1 MGVRWAGLA
10 LIALVGACAAPGTP
24 QAGGES
30 PATSISPAAVG
41 SPMPSPTMILDPI
54 PISKVAFSCRL
65 PVFMWGE
72 IHQGEAIGDFIEF
85 PSGTVTPDPASVGVG
100 LFNGPGLEL
109 YDYSGFPYF
118 DSAYLRWLPVTRNA
132 VSPDGAHYAYTDRLR
147 LLPGTNT
154 QGVRATIHVVAVNTG
169 VDLAFDG
176 GDWSAPFVVLDYAAE
191 GIYLITTAGV
201 NVGLWLMD
209 PTTGAVKRIADLSNV
224 QGNAGGNFVW
234 VGTVNPSDP
243 NPIAGIAPDQLDRMN
258 LVDGSRVAWFYRPGS
273 SVLLVGQDVSGHPII
288 MVSGADESTE
298 LFLLLDPETNRSVL
312 KFGNGATD
320 LAGPISDQHGV
331 WFGSPHGIYLYSE
344 ANGLQK
350 VSSQPGYPA
359 NGCL

>member
-1 MGVRWAGLA
+1 MGMRWAGFA

-24 QAGGES
+24 QAVGES
-30 PATSISPAAVG
+30 PATSISPVAVS
-41 SPMPSPTMILDPI
+41 SPSPSPTLVPDPM
-54 PISKVAFSCRL
+54 PISKVGFSCRL

-72 IHQGEAIGDFIEF
+72 IHQGEAIGDFIDF
-85 PSGTVTPDPASVGVG
+85 PSGTVTPDPASVNVQ
-100 LFNGPGLEL
+100 LPNGPGLEL

-118 DSAYLRWLPVTRNA
+118 DRAYMRWLPVTRNA
-132 VSPDGAHYAYTDRLR
+132 VSPDGARYAYTDRPR
-147 LLPGTNT
+147 LLPSTNT
-154 QGVRATIHVVAVNTG
+154 QGVRATVHVVAVTNG
-169 VDLAFDG
+169 GDLAFDG
-176 GDWSAPFVVLDYAAE
+176 GDWSAPYVVLDYAAE

-209 PTTGAVKRIADLSNV
+209 PTTGAVTRIANLSNV
-224 QGNAGGNFVW
+224 QGNAGRNFFW
-234 VGTVNPSDP
+234 VGSVNPSDP
-243 NPIAGIAPDQLDRMN
+243 NPIAGIAPDQLDRLN

-273 SVLLVGQDVSGHPII
+273 SVHFVGQDVSGHPII
-288 MVSGADESTE
+288 MVSGPDESTE
-298 LFLLLDPETNRSVL
+298 LFLLLGPDSNRSVL

-331 WFGSPHGIYLYSE
+331 WFGSPHGIYLYSD